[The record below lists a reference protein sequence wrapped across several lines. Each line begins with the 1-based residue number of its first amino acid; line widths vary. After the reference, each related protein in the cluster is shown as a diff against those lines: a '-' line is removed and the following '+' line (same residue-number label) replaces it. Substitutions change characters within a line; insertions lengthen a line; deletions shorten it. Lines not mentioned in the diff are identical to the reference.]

1 MMTICSKC
9 YYDNNYP
16 EITFDKNNVCNYCIQ
31 IESLANEYGTGREK
45 GIKKFQQIINE
56 IKVNQKNKK
65 YDCVVGVSGGTD
77 SSYML
82 HLLKEEYKL
91 RVLAVHYDNTWNTE
105 ISTRNIYAMINKLNI
120 DLITHVVDNKE
131 ADDILKSFFMSG
143 VAEIDGPTDLAVA
156 FVLRTAAKKHG
167 IKYIFEGHSFLEEG
181 ITPLTNNYFYGK
193 FIESI
198 HKKFGE
204 MKMQNYPLMTFRK
217 FVTSI
222 IFDRVKLIRP
232 FWYINYQKEMA
243 IEFLSKNYDWKYYD
257 GHHLENRM
265 TAFYHLIYLPKRFNK
280 SLKINTIA
288 AKVRNKAIS
297 RKQAEELIN
306 KEDKASNDIEV
317 YFKKRLNLSDN
328 EYGYYMGASLKN
340 WKDFP
345 NDKKKFEIMRPL
357 FFVAQKFNLVPKS
370 FYLKYCFKK

>member
-1 MMTICSKC
+1 MTICSKC

-31 IESLANEYGTGREK
+31 IESIANEYGTGREK

-56 IKVNQKNKK
+56 IKVKQKNKK

-105 ISTRNIYAMINKLNI
+105 ISTRNIYAIVNKLKI
-120 DLITHVVDNKE
+120 DLVTHVVDNKE
-131 ADDILKSFFMSG
+131 ADDILKSFFISG

-156 FVLRTAAKKHG
+156 FLLRSTAKKYG

-181 ITPLTNNYFYGK
+181 ITPLTNNYFDGK

-204 MKMQNYPLMTFRK
+204 MKMQTYPLMIFNK
-217 FVTSI
+217 FIASV
-222 IFDRVKLIRP
+222 IFDRVKFLRP
-232 FWYINYQKEMA
+232 FWYISYQKEMA

-280 SLKINTIA
+280 SLKINTIS
-288 AKVRNKAIS
+288 AKVRNKAINRS
-297 RKQAEELIN
+297 EAKGLLN
-306 KEDKASNDIEV
+306 KK
-317 YFKKRLNLSDN
+317 
-328 EYGYYMGASLKN
+328 
-340 WKDFP
+340 
-345 NDKKKFEIMRPL
+345 
-357 FFVAQKFNLVPKS
+357 
-370 FYLKYCFKK
+370 